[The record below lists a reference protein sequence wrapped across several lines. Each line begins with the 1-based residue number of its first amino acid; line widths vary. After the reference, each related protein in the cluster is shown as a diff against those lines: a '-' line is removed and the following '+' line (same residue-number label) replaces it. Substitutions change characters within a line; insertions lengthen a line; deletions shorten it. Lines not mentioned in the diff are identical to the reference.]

1 MVLTYGLYQT
11 SMKDN
16 YGMEDMMALLSKEEA
31 KELITEDDMDAAAET
46 ERSQEVTDGFSFEE
60 GVKRCGSKAALMKTI
75 QIFYRTI
82 DSKANKI
89 EQCLKEG
96 LINDY
101 VIEVHALKSSALL
114 IGAVPLSEA
123 AKELESCGKQADTSV
138 LEEKTPDLL
147 TMYRGF
153 KTILRPYADKEEAAK
168 KEVSDGEWIDGRDYG
183 IDRYHDGVIAGL
195 KEVYYA

>member
-1 MVLTYGLYQT
+1 
-11 SMKDN
+11 
-16 YGMEDMMALLSKEEA
+16 
-31 KELITEDDMDAAAET
+31 
-46 ERSQEVTDGFSFEE
+46 
-60 GVKRCGSKAALMKTI
+60 MKTI